1 MNKEFLKQKF
11 EENPEAAKSTMMV
24 LDVVMQVFGNAKE
37 AVPFMLL
44 TSKMLDEPE
53 FIPDKMFVFPGK
65 HPEAEYKLKEM
76 MKILLGRRI

>member
-1 MNKEFLKQKF
+1 MNKEFLKEKF

-24 LDVVMQVFGNAKE
+24 LDVVMQVFDGVEA
-37 AVPFMLL
+37 AVPFMKLI
-44 TSKMLDEPE
+44 SKMNDDEE
-53 FIPDKMFVFPGK
+53 YLPDKMFVFPGK